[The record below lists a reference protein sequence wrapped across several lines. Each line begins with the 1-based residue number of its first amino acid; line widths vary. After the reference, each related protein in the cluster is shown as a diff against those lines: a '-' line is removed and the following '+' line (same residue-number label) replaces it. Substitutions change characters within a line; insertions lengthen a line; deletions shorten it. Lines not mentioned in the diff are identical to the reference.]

1 MSRRRRTQAGH
12 PGARLTQPEESSGE
26 TIILHQEV
34 SSKRWVIEG
43 AILPLHVAIG
53 LNLFAPATLFPL
65 IMEEYNLNR
74 GTVSLLMVV
83 VFLVFTIF
91 LIPGGIMAAKL
102 GTKRALLISGLLM
115 TAGVLAP
122 TTSNLAS
129 LLPLR
134 VAFGMGGAILLP
146 ATSAVVVQWFK
157 SSERPMMNAINLAG
171 QGCGVATAM
180 FLSVPLAD
188 ALGWRYV
195 LMACGIFAFLGTM
208 GWLIFGRSAPS
219 SGAASAESMSVT
231 AVLGVLKERNT
242 LLLSLA
248 LAGPLAMFISYS
260 SWLPT
265 YYNEVFD
272 MPLQKATSIL
282 AILPL
287 MGVVVNLLSGFL
299 LARLGLNRPLLMIP
313 GLIFPIGA
321 FGAFYFNSTP
331 IIIAAIL
338 VLGFSFWI
346 FLPTV
351 FTTAMELPGVT
362 LEKVGVVTAA
372 VLTVGNASTIV
383 APFLVGVVT
392 DATGSYVPSLAVLA
406 IVPVTA
412 VVAAIALPETGHRA
426 RTSLPAQ

>member
-1 MSRRRRTQAGH
+1 
-12 PGARLTQPEESSGE
+12 
-26 TIILHQEV
+26 
-34 SSKRWVIEG
+34 
-43 AILPLHVAIG
+43 
-53 LNLFAPATLFPL
+53 
-65 IMEEYNLNR
+65 
-74 GTVSLLMVV
+74 
-83 VFLVFTIF
+83 
-91 LIPGGIMAAKL
+91 
-102 GTKRALLISGLLM
+102 
-115 TAGVLAP
+115 
-122 TTSNLAS
+122 
-129 LLPLR
+129 
-134 VAFGMGGAILLP
+134 
-146 ATSAVVVQWFK
+146 
-157 SSERPMMNAINLAG
+157 
-171 QGCGVATAM
+171 
-180 FLSVPLAD
+180 
-188 ALGWRYV
+188 
-195 LMACGIFAFLGTM
+195 
-208 GWLIFGRSAPS
+208 
-219 SGAASAESMSVT
+219 MSVT

-372 VLTVGNASTIV
+372 VLTIGNASTIV

-392 DATGSYVPSLAVLA
+392 DAIGSYVPSLAVLA